1 MVNKLLYIYIETNT
15 IRCFLVFF
23 YLKVEDFHFSDLLG
37 SYNGYP
43 GFVMDLTIWIMPIRV
58 DVDFLC
64 MDLTAQ
70 SSPNGLIGR
79 EREREQFR

>member
-1 MVNKLLYIYIETNT
+1 
-15 IRCFLVFF
+15 
-23 YLKVEDFHFSDLLG
+23 
-37 SYNGYP
+37 
-43 GFVMDLTIWIMPIRV
+43 MDLTIWIMPIRV

-79 EREREQFR
+79 ERERERERAVQVIFCKGKGIVRH